1 MQTAFFLCIP
11 LRKKVPLGVTTNDR
25 EQANYPIYNVLGTK
39 TNTRVTQ
46 ISQSYNIFT
55 IVCGFKHIH
64 THDLN
69 TALVF
74 FTLQRWFKQAHE
86 YLTTDGEAHIKFHP
100 VQNCLCIDSA
110 HKKSHK
116 SLTFVQ
122 YVQTHK
128 SSTHDDGNTE
138 TSLHSWSHAQTQH

>member
-1 MQTAFFLCIP
+1 MLHVFYTLTYLRLVSGITFFSQLCVLSVHTLPIK
-11 LRKKVPLGVTTNDR
+11 KKVPLGVSANDR

-55 IVCGFKHIH
+55 IVCDFKHIH

-74 FTLQRWFKQAHE
+74 FTLQR
-86 YLTTDGEAHIKFHP
+86 
-100 VQNCLCIDSA
+100 
-110 HKKSHK
+110 
-116 SLTFVQ
+116 
-122 YVQTHK
+122 
-128 SSTHDDGNTE
+128 
-138 TSLHSWSHAQTQH
+138 